1 MKQHID
7 TIPVW
12 EAFQA
17 DCECPL
23 CRIRLKNEA
32 MYVDNFLGASVMEPS
47 TRVEVNQKGFCQKHF
62 QMMFDSGNRLGLAL
76 MCHTYLKETMQKLD
90 KDAQAAREAAAGE
103 AGKSLFARMGGR
115 KAEGVQGA
123 ADSAQEISTRCIL
136 CERLDATMERYLYTL
151 IYMWKHESEFRAAFE
166 QSKGFCLTHYAQ
178 LLTQAQKDLSGKEL
192 AQFVETLCTL
202 QKQNFERIEKELEW
216 FTLKFDYRN
225 QGKPWGNSQDSVERT
240 INKLRGACV
249 GDLKIPEEG

>member
-12 EAFQA
+12 EAYQS

-47 TRVEVNQKGFCQKHF
+47 TRVEVNQKGFCQRHF

-76 MCHTYLKETMQKLD
+76 LCHTYLKETMQKLE
-90 KDAQAAREAAAGE
+90 KDAQQACEAAAGE
-103 AGKSLFARMGGR
+103 AGKSIFARMGG
-115 KAEGVQGA
+115 KKPEGIQGA
-123 ADSAQEISTRCIL
+123 AHSAHDIVGKCIL
-136 CERLDATMERYLYTL
+136 CERLDTTMDRYIYTL
-151 IYMWKHESEFRAAFE
+151 LYMWKHESEFKTAFE
-166 QSKGFCLTHYAQ
+166 NSKGLCLRHYAQ
-178 LLTQAQKDLSGKEL
+178 VLEQAPQHLSGKDL
-192 AQFVETLCTL
+192 AQFTETLCKL
-202 QKQNFERIEKELEW
+202 QKQNLDRIEKEIEW

-225 QGKPWGNSQDSVERT
+225 QSKPWGNSQDAVERT

-249 GDLKIPEEG
+249 GDLKIPEE